1 MPTAATPL
9 FARLRHVSY
18 KVVLAALI
26 GGISLSLALSLWV
39 AQQVDKQVEARFEQI
54 STRHIERIRGRLELY
69 VYGLKGIRGIFS
81 EAPEAITPERFQ
93 TYLNS
98 HNHVREF
105 PGVTTWAFA
114 ERIPAQ
120 ELPRE
125 HLAQHQISHYIR
137 LDGQTD
143 PNAGQ
148 EAWVLR
154 LAESTT
160 QQEGIIGLDLASEP
174 LRQQTAYQSMQT
186 GLPALSPLLPLVS
199 KSTSNTKTGFL
210 LMLPVYYRDL
220 AHSSNVSGWVI
231 AAIDGDHLFN
241 FLRDDK
247 ALNTSLTLS
256 ISDITDAENLLYSN
270 LPSTANVGQKREQ
283 RLRLPHAQQPQHIET
298 IQFGGRTWQVSIS
311 ANPAFYSGAD
321 RWLPP
326 MTLAIGT
333 LLSLL
338 MAGALGFSSSLRRD
352 AEEKTRTVSSSLRD
366 RETLLESTIASMDD
380 WVFVLDPDGRVMD
393 CHEPP
398 HSNTWQ
404 PREDF
409 LNKPLASALPVA
421 AHADLSNALNEVRT
435 HRHASFEFSLHRTQH
450 SRQFVARLSSRREGD
465 GALLGATMIARDVS
479 REREQARDLLVSEQK
494 FRLLFA
500 EAPLAILLTQENH
513 YTDANPA
520 ALKLFGLP
528 NSASL
533 QHANIDV
540 LSPLT
545 QPDGQPSESGIRHI
559 MQQAIAAG
567 PQHREWMFRRLSNGE
582 LFPAELHLS
591 AIELHGEPYFL
602 AMVTNLS
609 SQKQNEQI
617 LIQARDAAEAASHE
631 KSEFLATMS
640 HEIRTPMNG
649 VLGMAQL
656 MASSPLNSEQRDQ
669 LNTILQSGHSLL
681 AIINDILDFSK
692 IEAGKLSFEEVPFD
706 LQIAIDETCE
716 LLLPAIRQK
725 DLSLTVKLDP
735 TAPFHVIGDPGR
747 FRQVLLN
754 YLSNAIK
761 FTQQGGI
768 EVSLT
773 TRERGRGA
781 TLFELSVADTGT
793 GIGIDPDKQSALFEK
808 FTHVDTNRDHRFG
821 GTGLGLAICKA
832 LVERMGGKVSM
843 ASAPGSGS
851 TFRATFWLT
860 LDPDAGHQTL
870 PAIVPSLRG
879 APVLVIDGSTT
890 NRELLVKGL
899 AKGGLAVYGA
909 GSVAEA
915 LLAVQRQSPRFV
927 LLDAELPD
935 GDADALITALRAEP
949 ALGAAVLILLSS
961 RLDSSDQAFCR
972 THGIAAY
979 LPKPARLGW
988 IISAMNIL
996 ATNEHDGLVTRH
1008 TLSHHHS
1015 RGNPL
1020 LTLRKGIRVLLVED
1034 NAINLK
1040 VAARMLERMGCH
1052 VDMAGNGLEALA
1064 MAAQLPYDVIM
1075 MDVQMPEMD
1084 GISATRELRSRGFS
1098 DIPIIALTAN
1108 SRDEDK
1114 QACRAAGM
1122 SDFLSKPIRYE
1133 DLHTCLS
1140 RWI

>member
-669 LNTILQSGHSLL
+669 LNTILQSGHALL

-725 DLSLTVKLDP
+725 DLSLTIELDP
-735 TAPFHVIGDPGR
+735 TLPVHVIGDSGR

-761 FTQQGGI
+761 FTAKGGI
-768 EVSLT
+768 TVSLKA
-773 TRERGRGA
+773 RERGRGA
-781 TLFELSVADTGT
+781 VLYELSVADTG
-793 GIGIDPDKQSALFEK
+793 IGIEPDKQSELFER
-808 FTHVDTNRDHRFG
+808 FTQAEASHDRRFG

-832 LVERMGGKVSM
+832 LVERMGGKVSL
-843 ASAPGSGS
+843 ASAPGRGS
-851 TFRATFWLT
+851 TFRATFWLAQ
-860 LDPDAGHQTL
+860 DPAAGQQAL
-870 PAIVPSLRG
+870 PPIQPALRG
-879 APVLVIDGSTT
+879 AHALVIDGDVA
-890 NRELLVKGL
+890 NREQLVKGL
-899 AKGGLAVYGA
+899 AKAGLAVYGA

-915 LLAVQRQSPRFV
+915 ILAIQRQSPRFV

-935 GDADALITALRAEP
+935 TSADALLTALRAEP
-949 ALGAAVLILLSS
+949 ALGDATLILLSS
-961 RLDSSDQAFCR
+961 RPDSSDHAFCR
-972 THGIAAY
+972 RHGIAGY

-988 IISAMNIL
+988 ILSTLNVL
-996 ATNEHDGLVTRH
+996 STGKHEGLVTRH
-1008 TLSHHHS
+1008 TLNSHHS
-1015 RGNPL
+1015 RGSILPD
-1020 LTLRKGIRVLLVED
+1020 LRQGIRILLVED
-1034 NAINLK
+1034 NAINQK
-1040 VAARMLERMGCH
+1040 VAARMLEKMGCH
-1052 VDMAGNGLEALA
+1052 VDMAGNGHEALM
-1064 MAAQLPYDVIM
+1064 MAAQLPYDVIL

-1084 GISATRELRSRGFS
+1084 GITATRALRAKGFS

-1114 QACRAAGM
+1114 QECRAAGM

-1133 DLHTCLS
+1133 DLHTCLG
-1140 RWI
+1140 RWV